1 MLQVPRPALWI
12 GFAGLLPFA
21 AGAVAVWVLPQGWND
36 FAQFIQM
43 AYAACILSFM
53 GAVHWGLAMAGTGVS
68 GPGVARAGAPGGD
81 SHAGMTWTRTFG
93 SVIPPLL
100 AWLSLVMAPLPGLIL
115 LILSFVGLFWADL
128 QAIRLG
134 QAPTWYLPL
143 RKALTIGVV
152 ICLGISLMRL
162 VM

>member
-1 MLQVPRPALWI
+1 MPEAPRPAVWL
-12 GFAGLLPFA
+12 GFAGLIPFA
-21 AGAVAVWVLPQGWND
+21 AGAVAVWALPQGWND

-53 GAVHWGLAMAGTGVS
+53 GAVHWGLAMAGTGT
-68 GPGVARAGAPGGD
+68 GAHGD
-81 SHAGMTWTRTFG
+81 SFAGMTWQRAGG

-100 AWLSLVMAPLPGLIL
+100 GWIALVMAPLPGLIL
-115 LILSFVGLFWADL
+115 LIASFVGLFWADL
-128 QAIRLG
+128 HAIRLG

-152 ICLGISLMRL
+152 VFLGASAMRL

>member
-1 MLQVPRPALWI
+1 MLMPQVPRPALWL
-12 GFAGLLPFA
+12 GLAGLIPFA
-21 AGAVAVWVLPQGWND
+21 AGAVAIWSVEPRWSGVAL
-36 FAQFIQM
+36 IVQM

-53 GAVHWGLAMAGTGVS
+53 GAVHWGLAMAGTGVT
-68 GPGVARAGAPGGD
+68 GPGPSTGG
-81 SHAGMTWTRTFG
+81 SHAGMTWTRAGG

-100 AWLSLVMAPLPGLIL
+100 AWLSLIMAPLPGLIL

-128 QAIRLG
+128 KAIRLG

-143 RKALTIGVV
+143 RKTLTIGVV

-162 VM
+162 VVQ

>member
-1 MLQVPRPALWI
+1 
-12 GFAGLLPFA
+12 
-21 AGAVAVWVLPQGWND
+21 
-36 FAQFIQM
+36 M

-53 GAVHWGLAMAGTGVS
+53 GAVHWGLAMAGTGVA
-68 GPGVARAGAPGGD
+68 GPGPSNGD
-81 SHAGMTWTRTFG
+81 SHAGMTWTRVGG

-100 AWLSLVMAPLPGLIL
+100 AWLSLIMAPVPGLIL

-128 QAIRLG
+128 TAIRLG

-162 VM
+162 VVQ